1 MNYKSRNQYFH
12 TLRSARLPSE
22 SRASRGRH
30 KMNRRLSLR
39 ADLWFLISKRGNYQ
53 KGHFARWLLF
63 CATHNSYHCKYAL
76 FAQSSSFELER
87 RFKTHFPPTAARK
100 LKIWWRYLNVAFSC
114 ILWCMQL
121 NSETFR
127 DICGHAKI
135 TMYDIDIDIWHLFL
149 PFNSTM
155 KSSMSLSSIKRTI
168 LYIFHH
174 KKIPRK
180 IMKKRNFLKV
190 KKWSTF

>member
-76 FAQSSSFELER
+76 FAQSSSFELGR

-114 ILWCMQL
+114 IC
-121 NSETFR
+121 
-127 DICGHAKI
+127 DAC
-135 TMYDIDIDIWHLFL
+135 
-149 PFNSTM
+149 
-155 KSSMSLSSIKRTI
+155 SSIQRHSGTFVDMRRSRCTTLTFDIYSYPSI
-168 LYIFHH
+168 LRWNLLCHY
-174 KKIPRK
+174 P
-180 IMKKRNFLKV
+180 L
-190 KKWSTF
+190 

>member
-53 KGHFARWLLF
+53 KSHFARWLLF
-63 CATHNSYHCKYAL
+63 CATQNSYHSKYAL

-127 DICGHAKI
+127 DIQGHLW
-135 TMYDIDIDIWHLFL
+135 TCEDHDVRHWHLTFDIYSY
-149 PFNSTM
+149 P
-155 KSSMSLSSIKRTI
+155 SILRWN
-168 LYIFHH
+168 LLCHY
-174 KKIPRK
+174 P
-180 IMKKRNFLKV
+180 L
-190 KKWSTF
+190 